1 MEVILMSCSKSI
13 LKHSSKILTIAAVS
27 VLSFASAAHAEH
39 TRPTNPNALSVEVLG
54 KTFLYTVQYDRAVTD
69 DVFAGV
75 GIGTAS
81 LDNLDGT
88 DANTSAV
95 MIPVYAGYY
104 FLRDQGSPFVIA
116 GASLVTNHSDT
127 VGKKTSLGG
136 VEYGSNQ
143 VLPFFGAGYEVRTDS
158 GFLFRVTGYGEVG
171 KSVKPWGGA
180 TFGYAF

>member
-1 MEVILMSCSKSI
+1 MIRTSKKFLSQA
-13 LKHSSKILTIAAVS
+13 LLLAGAVGSVAA
-27 VLSFASAAHAEH
+27 FSAPAFAEH

-75 GIGTAS
+75 GIGSVS
-81 LDNLDGT
+81 LNDLNGN
-88 DANTSAV
+88 DAGTSAV
-95 MIPVYAGYY
+95 LVPVYAGYY

-116 GASLVTNHSDT
+116 GASLVTNHSET
-127 VGKKTSLGG
+127 SGKQTSLAGL
-136 VEYGSNQ
+136 EMGSNQ

>member
-1 MEVILMSCSKSI
+1 MEVSLMSKFQKFS
-13 LKHSSKILTIAAVS
+13 LALAVS
-27 VLSFASAAHAEH
+27 FLSLAGVAHAEH

-75 GIGTAS
+75 GIGTVA

-88 DANTSAV
+88 DANASAV

-127 VGKKTSLGG
+127 VGRKTSLGG

-158 GFLFRVTGYGEVG
+158 GFLFRVTGYGEIG
-171 KSVKPWGGA
+171 KTVKPWGGA

>member
-1 MEVILMSCSKSI
+1 MIRFIPGLLRKTLLLALPFLSLS
-13 LKHSSKILTIAAVS
+13 L
-27 VLSFASAAHAEH
+27 LSFSVTAMAEH
-39 TRPTNPNALSVEVLG
+39 TRPTNPNALSLEVFG

-75 GIGTAS
+75 GIGSVS
-81 LDNLDGT
+81 LDNLDDT
-88 DANTSAV
+88 DAGVSAV
-95 MIPVYAGYY
+95 LVPVYAGYY

-116 GASLVTNHSDT
+116 GASLVTNHSET
-127 VGKKTSLGG
+127 TGKKTSLGG
-136 VEYGSNQ
+136 LEFGSNQ
-143 VLPFFGAGYEVRTDS
+143 VLAFFGAGYEVRTDS

>member
-1 MEVILMSCSKSI
+1 MIRTSK
-13 LKHSSKILTIAAVS
+13 K
-27 VLSFASAAHAEH
+27 VLSQSLLIVGALSFVAASSAPAFAEH

-75 GIGTAS
+75 GIGSVA
-81 LDNLDGT
+81 LNDLNGN
-88 DANTSAV
+88 DAGTSAV
-95 MIPVYAGYY
+95 LVPVYAGYY

-116 GASLVTNHSDT
+116 GASLVTNHSET
-127 VGKKTSLGG
+127 SGKQTSLAGL
-136 VEYGSNQ
+136 EMGSNQ